1 MTPDVSDLF
10 ERLTRGD
17 RSALSRAITLL
28 ESRRGEDE
36 AARTLLLDRC
46 VRALSDQPEDAC
58 YRWAVTGAPGV
69 GKSTLIDRLG
79 MSLLD
84 RGGSVAVLA
93 VDPSS
98 ERTGGSI
105 LGDKTRMVEL
115 SRETNAFIRPSPT
128 GGHLGG
134 VAEATR
140 EASLLCQAAGF
151 DHILI
156 ETVGVG
162 QSEYAVR
169 KLVDLVIFVTM
180 VGAGDQLQGI
190 KRGILETVDIVA
202 VNKADG
208 DQEKPSRRFAGQL
221 LQALELLRGDDAPA
235 TLCTSAQSGLGVT
248 ELVEAA
254 SALMA
259 SKLADGSLS
268 ADRKAQRTA
277 WFTEATRILLDRR
290 IQQQPEWESS
300 RQALQTEVEANRLSP
315 WAAALKLVSSRFS

>member
-17 RSALSRAITLL
+17 RSALARSITLL
-28 ESRRGEDE
+28 ESRRSEDE
-36 AARTLLLDRC
+36 AARTELLDKS
-46 VRALSDQPEDAC
+46 VRLLSGQPEDAC
-58 YRWAVTGAPGV
+58 FRWAVTGAPGV
-69 GKSTLIDRLG
+69 GKSSLIDRLG
-79 MSLLD
+79 MVLLD

-98 ERTGGSI
+98 GQTGGSI

-115 SRETNAFIRPSPT
+115 ARETRAFIRPSPT

-140 EASLLCQAAGF
+140 EASLVCQAAGF

-190 KRGILETVDIVA
+190 KRGILETVDMVA
-202 VNKADG
+202 VNKSDG
-208 DQEKPSRRFAGQL
+208 DQEKASRRFAGQL
-221 LQALELLRGDDAPA
+221 LQALELLRGKHAPEV
-235 TLCTSAQSGLGVT
+235 LCTSAQSGLGVE
-248 ELVEAA
+248 ELADAA
-254 SALMA
+254 SAVMSAKSA
-259 SKLADGSLS
+259 SGALS
-268 ADRKAQRTA
+268 AERQAQRLA
-277 WFTEATRILLDRR
+277 WFNEATQILLDRR
-290 IQQQPEWESS
+290 IQEQPEWNSS
-300 RQALQTEVEANRLSP
+300 RQALQAEVEENRLSP
-315 WAAALKLVSSRFS
+315 WAAAIKLVSGLFT